1 MYTTINFKHKNAL
14 IREVKAGAKLT
25 IFQPGPYGKNIPK
38 EGPKNGTVFLEGPHY
53 PAAHTWY
60 AKAEMKDGFI
70 VSVK

>member
-25 IFQPGPYGKNIPK
+25 IFQPGPFGGNEPK
-38 EGPKNGTVFLEGPHY
+38 DGTVFLEGPHY

-60 AKAEMKDGFI
+60 AKAEMKDGF
-70 VSVK
+70 VASVK